1 MKRTN
6 KNRIKL
12 VMTAIGFTLAF
23 PVFAITDV
31 EFSML
36 PAYCAVKIQDK
47 DPQAKQYW
55 VAQMGGENW
64 VHMHHYC
71 GGLAA
76 LNRYY
81 GQNAYEKGRSL
92 YDAVW
97 EFNYVLKNTKPD
109 FYLRADF
116 HYNRGRALRLQG
128 KEGPALSDFQKAL
141 ELSPGMPSAS
151 TELAD
156 LYKKLG
162 KKEMALATLKTAL
175 EQSPTNKGLR
185 RRYQEMGGDLASIP
199 SAPASVPEAKAAP
212 MDSGSSSKAVPA
224 TVEPT
229 QSAEQNKPE
238 VITPQIGNETNPW
251 CRFCPD
257 PPAPKSEKQ

>member
-1 MKRTN
+1 MKWI
-6 KNRIKL
+6 NRIKL
-12 VMTAIGFTLAF
+12 VMTAIAFTLAF
-23 PVFAITDV
+23 PANAITDV
-31 EFSML
+31 EFTML
-36 PAYCAVKIQDK
+36 PAYCAVKIRDN

-55 VAQMGGENW
+55 EAQLGSGNW
-64 VHMHHYC
+64 LHMHHYC

-81 GQNAYEKGRSL
+81 GQNAYERGRSL

-116 HYNRGRALRLQG
+116 HYNRGKALLLQG
-128 KEGPALSDFQKAL
+128 KAGPALGDFQKAL
-141 ELSPGMPSAS
+141 EYSPGMPSAS
-151 TELAD
+151 IELAD
-156 LYKKLG
+156 LYKKSG

-175 EQSPTNKGLR
+175 ERFPANKGLR

-199 SAPASVPEAKAAP
+199 TTLTPAVQSQPAPVESDKP
-212 MDSGSSSKAVPA
+212 GNAVPA
-224 TVEPT
+224 QAEPT
-229 QSAEQNKPE
+229 PPVEQSKPE
-238 VITPQIGNETNPW
+238 VIDQKIGSETNPW

-257 PPAPKSEKQ
+257 PPAPKSDKQ